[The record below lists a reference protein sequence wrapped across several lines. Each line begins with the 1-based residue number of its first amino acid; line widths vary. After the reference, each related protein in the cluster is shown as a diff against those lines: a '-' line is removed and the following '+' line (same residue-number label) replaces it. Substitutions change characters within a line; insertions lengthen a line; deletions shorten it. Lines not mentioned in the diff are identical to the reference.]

1 MKNPFL
7 AIFLWVLLPVG
18 VITFIA
24 SHYPSAIERR
34 AMANKARGKAI
45 QFPPKTISTELQII
59 LPSGRRL
66 KAEEFSLETRARELE
81 L

>member
-1 MKNPFL
+1 MKNSFL

-34 AMANKARGKAI
+34 AMANKARGQAS
-45 QFPPKTISTELQII
+45 QLPPKPTGTELEIV
-59 LPSGRRL
+59 LPNGRRL
-66 KAEEFSLETRARELE
+66 RAEEFSLETHARELE
-81 L
+81 